1 MSSAKPCAVPRR
13 KTVSDELVKS
23 SEPSTSV
30 SLPSLSFK
38 RGILLNRA
46 RHIASKMVDF
56 PAPVL
61 PMIATKPEEAKGSD
75 SKSIKCSPERD
86 AKFLSR
92 IDKIF
97 MTNP

>member
-1 MSSAKPCAVPRR
+1 MPRR
-13 KTVSDELVKS
+13 NTVSGELVKS

-46 RHIASKMVDF
+46 RHIASKIVDF
-56 PAPVL
+56 PAPVF
-61 PMIATKPEEAKGSD
+61 PTMATKPADAKGSD
-75 SKSIKCSPERD
+75 SKSIKCSPERE
-86 AKFLSR
+86 AKFFMR

-97 MTNP
+97 MAIL